1 MKNRGNVVIPKL
13 LDAVMYVGSP
23 DSRFWNCCDFSKTCL
38 RRITTRYLTHMLLGT
53 LKAGDHTLDLGVD
66 EEETLSLDVEEV

>member
-1 MKNRGNVVIPKL
+1 
-13 LDAVMYVGSP
+13 
-23 DSRFWNCCDFSKTCL
+23 
-38 RRITTRYLTHMLLGT
+38 MLLGT